1 MDPFDN
7 NNKVKKTYILLIV
20 TITSFLTPFIGS
32 SLNIA
37 LPTIANELSVNAI
50 LLSWIT
56 TSFFLTSAM
65 FALPIGRIAD
75 IYGMKKVFKYGIIIL
90 TLACFLSAIA
100 PNADF
105 LIISRVIQGIGSAMI
120 FVTGL
125 AIIISVF
132 PSNER
137 GKAIGINVTTVYLG
151 LVIGPVLGGFL
162 TQYFGWR
169 SIFYLMIIM
178 GSMLTILV
186 LWKMN
191 EIEADEICEEKID
204 YLGSLLYMLML
215 ALILIGFSNI
225 NGTLGKLMIIFGILS
240 LIFFIIW
247 ELRVETPVFEIKMF
261 MSNKPFVLSN
271 FTIILNYMGILSI
284 GFLLSL
290 YLQYIKGYNP
300 NITGLILAVQTVVM
314 VLISPIAGKLSD
326 RFDPGRLA
334 LFGTMLITVGLFIF
348 ALVEMETSV
357 YLIIGGLVFVGVG
370 IGLFSAP
377 NTHLIMSSVEKRYF
391 GLASASASTMR
402 LLGQTFGM
410 GFTIL
415 IFEVYLG
422 KIQFNPQN
430 YPELLISTKVAF
442 ILFTILS
449 VAAILISILRDILNK
464 TSKQGV

>member
-1 MDPFDN
+1 MDTSDN
-7 NNKVKKTYILLIV
+7 NNKVNKTYILLIV
-20 TITSFLTPFIGS
+20 TIASFLTPFIGS

-37 LPTIANELSVNAI
+37 LPTIANELSANAI

-65 FALPIGRIAD
+65 FALPMGRIAD
-75 IYGMKKVFKYGIIIL
+75 IYGMKKVFRYGILIL

-100 PNADF
+100 PSVDF

-132 PSNER
+132 PSCER

-162 TQYFGWR
+162 TQFFGWR
-169 SIFYLMIIM
+169 SIFYLMILM
-178 GSMLTILV
+178 GFMLTLLV
-186 LWKMN
+186 FWKMN
-191 EIEADEICEEKID
+191 ELEAGELGEEKID
-204 YLGSLLYMLML
+204 YPGSLLYMLML

-225 NGTLGKLMIIFGILS
+225 KGTYGKFMIILGILS
-240 LIFFIIW
+240 LISFIIW
-247 ELRVETPVFEIKMF
+247 ELRVENPVLEIKMF
-261 MSNKPFVLSN
+261 IGNKPFVLSN

-290 YLQYIKGYNP
+290 YLQFIKGFNP
-300 NITGLILAVQTVVM
+300 NITGLILAVQTIVM
-314 VLISPIAGKLSD
+314 ALISPVAGKLSD
-326 RFDPGRLA
+326 RFDSGKLA
-334 LFGTMLITVGLFIF
+334 LSGTILITMGLFIF
-348 ALVEMETSV
+348 ALLNMETSV
-357 YLIIGGLVFVGVG
+357 YLVIVGLIFVG
-370 IGLFSAP
+370 IGIGFFSAP

-410 GFTIL
+410 GFTLI

-422 KIQFNPQN
+422 NIQFNPQN
-430 YPELLISTKVAF
+430 YPELLISTRVAF
-442 ILFTILS
+442 LIFTILG
-449 VAAILISILRDILNK
+449 VAAILISLLRNILNK
-464 TSKQGV
+464 TNKQTV